1 MMNDSLS
8 RKYLLLEAEHTE
20 MYDER
25 DKETMLEMIRSCPSP
40 KERHY
45 HFVFEDES
53 CFDTRHA
60 LSLKEAV
67 LEASEYTGYNSELF
81 RKALKGFDESDVRG
95 IVDIYNHFTK
105 DRDYNIKTVMLV
117 SSVLYEELE

>member
-1 MMNDSLS
+1 MLNDSLS
-8 RKYLLLEAEHTE
+8 RKYLILEAEHAD

-40 KERHY
+40 AERHY

-53 CFDTRHA
+53 CFDARHA

-67 LEASEYTGYNSELF
+67 LKASEYTGCNSELF
-81 RKALKGFDESDVRG
+81 RKALKGFDESDARG
-95 IVDIYNHFTK
+95 IVDIYNHFAT
-105 DRDYNIKTVMLV
+105 DPDYKIKTVMLV

>member
-1 MMNDSLS
+1 MHSKVDYIVAHGISTYIGDNKIIIGS
-8 RKYLLLEAEHTE
+8 
-20 MYDER
+20 
-25 DKETMLEMIRSCPSP
+25 
-40 KERHY
+40 Y

-53 CFDTRHA
+53 CFDARRA

-105 DRDYNIKTVMLV
+105 DPDYNIKTVMLV

>member
-25 DKETMLEMIRSCPSP
+25 DKETMMEMIRSCPLP
-40 KERHY
+40 KECHY
-45 HFVFEDES
+45 HFVFKDES
-53 CFDTRHA
+53 CFDIRHA

-67 LEASEYTGYNSELF
+67 LEAAEYTGYNSELF

-105 DRDYNIKTVMLV
+105 DPDYNIKTVMLV

>member
-8 RKYLLLEAEHTE
+8 RKYLILEAEHTE

-25 DKETMLEMIRSCPSP
+25 DRETMMEMIRSCPSP
-40 KERHY
+40 TEQHY
-45 HFVFEDES
+45 HFVFEDGS
-53 CFDTRHA
+53 SFDIKRA

-67 LEASEYTGYNSELF
+67 LKASEYTGYASELF

-95 IVDIYNHFTK
+95 VVDIYNHFTK
-105 DRDYNIKTVMLV
+105 DPDYKIKTVMLV
-117 SSVLYEELE
+117 SSVLFEELE

>member
-1 MMNDSLS
+1 MNDNLS
-8 RKYLLLEAEHTE
+8 RKYLILEAEHTE

-40 KERHY
+40 TERHY
-45 HFVFEDES
+45 HFIFEDGS
-53 CFDTRHA
+53 CFDVRNS

-67 LEASEYTGYNSELF
+67 LKASEYAGYASELF

-95 IVDIYNHFTK
+95 VVDLYNHFI
-105 DRDYNIKTVMLV
+105 RDPDCKIETVMLV
-117 SSVLYEELE
+117 SSVLFEEPE